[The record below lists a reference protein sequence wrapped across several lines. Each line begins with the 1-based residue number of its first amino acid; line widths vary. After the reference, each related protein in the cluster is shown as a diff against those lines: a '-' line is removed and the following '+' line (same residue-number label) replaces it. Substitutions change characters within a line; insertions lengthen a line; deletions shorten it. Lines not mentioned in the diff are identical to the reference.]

1 MILMLVILVSGF
13 LAEGARLSILR
24 ADGFAW
30 PSPMGWFFSLISPA
44 SPLFMQMM
52 IRLHFLAVLLLI
64 AAIPFTFMRHAVA
77 SPLNVFYRKQ
87 GARAALTH
95 PSIESGEIGA
105 RTVNDLSWKQM
116 LDAEACVACGRCDE
130 NCPAAISGKPLSP
143 RKIIRN
149 IREQME
155 TVSADQKHPPNGH
168 RRSAAAGKRRQ
179 RG

>member
-1 MILMLVILVSGF
+1 
-13 LAEGARLSILR
+13 
-24 ADGFAW
+24 
-30 PSPMGWFFSLISPA
+30 
-44 SPLFMQMM
+44 MQMM
-52 IRLHFLAVLLLI
+52 IRLHFFAVLFLI

-87 GARAALTH
+87 GARAALTQ

-105 RTVNDLSWKQM
+105 RTVNDLTWKQM
-116 LDAEACVACGRCDE
+116 LDADACVACGRCDE

-155 TVSADQKHPPNGH
+155 TVGTDQKHRSQKQGTH
-168 RRSAAAGKRRQ
+168 RRCWKMSSPRMKCGPAPPAWPVWNIVRSLSNPWIRSSTCGGIR
-179 RG
+179 